1 MIFIYSRGWEYQSVT
16 SWFQQDY
23 SEILVGVRLLLFLRV
38 PGSILPPS
46 KKTSHLLQRTSYFTY
61 LKSACTCKKINNY
74 QIYVINRGK
83 HSYFIF
89 LLMCIKIS
97 KIICILG
104 RKEYPTITI
113 YIVKI
118 QNHRL
123 ESINHMLICLFI
135 MLYRSTKLQTSQC
148 KSGLQEYVTP
158 GNYMTH

>member
-1 MIFIYSRGWEYQSVT
+1 MG
-16 SWFQQDY
+16 
-23 SEILVGVRLLLFLRV
+23 ILVGYKLVLVGLQRNSSRSPTSSFLTGTGIYTTSV
-38 PGSILPPS
+38 

-83 HSYFIF
+83 HGYFMF

-97 KIICILG
+97 KMICILG

-118 QNHRL
+118 
-123 ESINHMLICLFI
+123 
-135 MLYRSTKLQTSQC
+135 
-148 KSGLQEYVTP
+148 
-158 GNYMTH
+158 